1 MQLIRD
7 SIISNMSISK
17 ALPVARKVSMKN
29 SFNICCCSTTKFFV
43 FKVSRSELY
52 GEQLYCCY
60 SAKGKSIKC
69 QHPDESLA
77 SYADIILFFFGITYL
92 HHIFSDVPLSSIYM
106 EICAFSM
113 HDPDSILSLS
123 LAIAHEIFVFDI
135 FLVTQID
142 CENVLSL
149 AFDGVQTP
157 CLMNVH
163 IFPSTP
169 FSLLRG
175 TQSI

>member
-113 HDPDSILSLS
+113 HDPDSILSLPR
-123 LAIAHEIFVFDI
+123 HRTRDFCV
-135 FLVTQID
+135 
-142 CENVLSL
+142 
-149 AFDGVQTP
+149 
-157 CLMNVH
+157 
-163 IFPSTP
+163 
-169 FSLLRG
+169 
-175 TQSI
+175 